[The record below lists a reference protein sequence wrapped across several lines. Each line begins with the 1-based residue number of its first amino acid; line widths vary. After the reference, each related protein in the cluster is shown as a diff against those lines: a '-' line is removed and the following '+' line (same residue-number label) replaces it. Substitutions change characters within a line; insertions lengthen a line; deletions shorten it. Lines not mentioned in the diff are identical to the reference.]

1 MKMKKLLTLIL
12 ALALALALC
21 ACGGPGGTE
30 TSKPPADPT
39 QNVVYTDEAKEFTI
53 GFLGSMFGT
62 GQDLTVKNYIENVL
76 LPNLPNVTAV
86 YSTAFYN
93 IEAEKEALE
102 DLITQ
107 GADGIVVVSGLY
119 DVVGLLET
127 CADAGVYM
135 ACSVSAP
142 PQSDLEYILDDETLM
157 EYFIGMSGV
166 SIADEYAA
174 GEKIAAAA
182 IEMAGDGSIA
192 VLGMQGFVED
202 SYQYQRLEG
211 VRAALGDRYDAN
223 MFFNIEW
230 GDATMTMGSDLL
242 AQAPK
247 AVATTTAGAD
257 ILCGLVAAKKMTDT
271 TQVAAIGYVDKSY
284 QTFFNSGALDYCEA
298 VYGEYVAGAFVL
310 MYNWL
315 NNGLRWTSD
324 KGNFAW
330 CEIPCVSIP
339 DAAAMAQW
347 LEYCGTVEKSP
358 FSFEDVK
365 SCLVQ
370 YNHEATYEEFET
382 LMKAVDMESVQARR
396 G

>member
-21 ACGGPGGTE
+21 ACGGTGGTE

>member
-330 CEIPCVSIP
+330 CEIPCISIP